1 MRSHDGDWSS
11 SPSSAAASLLSLS
24 SALAAG
30 ARRPPGKDAR
40 GDARDAAAIILPE
53 TASSALHGVAARAAA
68 SPNGVM
74 AAAAATAADGALLQ
88 DVYDIVRGGRGAVV
102 LALCDVHRIVQA
114 AIAEDADASRA
125 AAKTAPRRKDASLAR
140 VERKAFYLLCYA
152 NALTDDTGD
161 VARATTGEGEG
172 EEGEEGAL
180 ELARRW
186 LAREMREAETRRE
199 TAAAA
204 AAAPS

>member
-1 MRSHDGDWSS
+1 MRVTD
-11 SPSSAAASLLSLS
+11 
-24 SALAAG
+24 
-30 ARRPPGKDAR
+30 RPGTSDR
-40 GDARDAAAIILPE
+40 M
-53 TASSALHGVAARAAA
+53 S
-68 SPNGVM
+68 
-74 AAAAATAADGALLQ
+74 
-88 DVYDIVRGGRGAVV
+88 
-102 LALCDVHRIVQA
+102 
-114 AIAEDADASRA
+114 

-161 VARATTGEGEG
+161 VARAATGEGEG
-172 EEGEEGAL
+172 EEGDEGAL

-204 AAAPS
+204 AAAPSVAAAAAAAATRAPASGPAKKKLIEEL